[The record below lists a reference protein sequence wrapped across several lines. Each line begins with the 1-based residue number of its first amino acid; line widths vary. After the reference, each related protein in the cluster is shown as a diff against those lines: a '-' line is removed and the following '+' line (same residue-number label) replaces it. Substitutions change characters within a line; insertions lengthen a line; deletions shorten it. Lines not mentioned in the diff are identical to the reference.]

1 MRLIC
6 AEWVTHPDGTGRAGI
21 YSVDAHPDGTRFATA
36 GSDWKVR
43 IWATASLLAEGDV
56 LPLDSD
62 AAGAEKGGAKAANT
76 DDGRASSA
84 VGAAAASS
92 RMAMMVGDL
101 PNSSADRGG
110 AATRRPNDSTAGP
123 LQLAMLSNHTDQVNV
138 VRWSHCGGDTLA
150 SGSDDGTARL
160 WDPRLG
166 RAVRCIDGPYLNGLR
181 CHHSQH
187 QLTSGIDSVWQGTS
201 HERGL
206 GTECWTASERAV
218 GFVRSR
224 RLLLRPPGKVGTR
237 QVAHIYVDY

>member
-1 MRLIC
+1 MRLIS
-6 AEWVTHPDGTGRAGI
+6 AEWVAHGEKGEKVGI

-110 AATRRPNDSTAGP
+110 AATKRRQTNDSTAGP

-150 SGSDDGTARL
+150 SGSDDHTVIL
-160 WDPRLG
+160 WRRGDAAGRCPRNG
-166 RAVRCIDGPYLNGLR
+166 R
-181 CHHSQH
+181 
-187 QLTSGIDSVWQGTS
+187 
-201 HERGL
+201 
-206 GTECWTASERAV
+206 
-218 GFVRSR
+218 
-224 RLLLRPPGKVGTR
+224 
-237 QVAHIYVDY
+237 VAA